1 VEQRKQAIKDF
12 KARQVPR
19 GIFAV
24 RCAPTGR
31 VWIDSSPNLDAAR
44 NSLWFFLRNG
54 YHPDKALQAEWNA
67 NGVQAFQYEI
77 LEKLNDDVSPLA
89 VKDLLKE
96 KKLHWAG
103 KLGAAMLS
111 PA

>member
-1 VEQRKQAIKDF
+1 VEQRRQAIKDF

-24 RCAPTGR
+24 RCAATGR
-31 VWIDSSPNLDAAR
+31 VWIGSSPNLDAAR
-44 NSLWFFLRNG
+44 NSLWFFLRHG
-54 YHPDKALQAEWNA
+54 YHFDKALQAEFNA
-67 NGVQAFQYEI
+67 HGDQAFHYEI
-77 LEKLNDDVSPLA
+77 LEKLDDDLPPLA

-96 KKLHWAG
+96 KKLHWAA
-103 KLGAAMLS
+103 KLGAATLS